1 VDCMHDMHC
10 AMTAVNILTPH
21 AGSGKQ
27 FPRDQ
32 HVWQSLCVGLCAAD
46 SVVTLRAT
54 LTNAG
59 NVALQNVTIG
69 SDPPLPG
76 NRTCVLQE
84 ISRAA
89 TAADW
94 LNDTTAQASIP
105 AGQEVVCTF
114 SYPIGQA
121 ALETLER
128 DNSSGSPFVAVV
140 MHVNASASAT
150 LENLSVT
157 ASDRVS
163 LAVAPAP
170 GLRLDILANQ
180 SVIPTEPGM
189 TRAWNTSHV
198 WDLDRL

>member
-1 VDCMHDMHC
+1 MC
-10 AMTAVNILTPH
+10 
-21 AGSGKQ
+21 
-27 FPRDQ
+27 F
-32 HVWQSLCVGLCAAD
+32 AD
-46 SVVTLRAT
+46 SVVTLHAT

-59 NVALQNVTIG
+59 NVALRNVTVG

-84 ISRAA
+84 ITRAA
-89 TAADW
+89 TAAEW
-94 LNDTTAQASIP
+94 LNDTAAQASIP

-121 ALETLER
+121 ALDTLER

-140 MHVNASASAT
+140 VHVNASATQAG
-150 LENLSVT
+150 LAVT
-157 ASDRVS
+157 ASDRVA
-163 LAVAPAP
+163 LLVAPAP

-189 TRAWNTSHV
+189 TGAWHKSHV

>member
-1 VDCMHDMHC
+1 MGPV
-10 AMTAVNILTPH
+10 P
-21 AGSGKQ
+21 
-27 FPRDQ
+27 
-32 HVWQSLCVGLCAAD
+32 CVCLRVCPAD
-46 SVVTLRAT
+46 SLVTLRST
-54 LTNAG
+54 LTNSG
-59 NVALQNVTIG
+59 NVALRNVTIG

-76 NRTCVLQE
+76 NHTCVLQE

-94 LNDTTAQASIP
+94 MNDTAAPASIP

-114 SYPIGQA
+114 SYPISQA

-140 MHVNASASAT
+140 LHVNASATQEGLA
-150 LENLSVT
+150 VT

-189 TRAWNTSHV
+189 TGAWDKSHV
-198 WDLDRL
+198 WDSDVL